1 MGRHTPGSRRQP
13 RRRGRRLVA
22 ALAVLAVASGGAVV
36 AQRTGALDLSFVQTL
51 RGATSPDCTPTVIR
65 VAASPAMTPAVNAV
79 LAPAQ
84 GRALSDGTCLRVDV
98 QGVDPDQV
106 VAATR
111 AAKAA
116 TLPEE
121 LARLPHLWIPDS
133 SIWVARAARAVPL
146 AREGSLATSPVVL
159 ATSEASAKALKWST
173 DDPPAWAQAV
183 TTGWPVSVDLTTDT
197 CGLATAFALRASL
210 GDTPQYRRALA
221 ALSLSVSQGN
231 TVGLQAPLDLVS
243 ENSPATPIL
252 PSTEQS
258 VLALRRGGLASLT
271 MIYPK
276 DGSPFL
282 DYPLVRVAD
291 GRWGPTTEALA
302 KSVAAELTSAGA
314 GATYAAQGFRLED
327 GGAPDGE
334 GVRTEKIRALPV
346 PDAKTVGATIT
357 ALTTLAAP
365 TRMLALI
372 DVSTSMNIEARP
384 GVKRIDLVRDAAT
397 AALTALPP
405 DNSVGAWMFASKIEG
420 DVDYKQ
426 LAAVDRLDAPDQGR
440 THRAAILELLKALPR
455 QTRDGGTSI
464 YDTVDAAVAEMQAS
478 YDGRASNVVVLLTD
492 GRNLDSTGL
501 TLDEVVSRLEKGR
514 AKGAV
519 RLIAIGIGG
528 DTDLPSLRRLA
539 AATPGGQ
546 AYQARDPADLQAV
559 LLDALARRG

>member
-51 RGATSPDCTPTVIR
+51 RGATSADCTPTVVR

-159 ATSEASAKALKWST
+159 STSEASAKALKWST
-173 DDPPAWAQAV
+173 DSPPAWAQAV

-210 GDTPQYRRALA
+210 GETAQYRRALA

-243 ENSPATPIL
+243 ENSPATPIM
-252 PSTEQS
+252 PSTEQA
-258 VLALRRGGLASLT
+258 VLALRRTGLASLT

-276 DGSPFL
+276 DGSPSL

-291 GRWGPTTEALA
+291 GRWGATTEALV
-302 KSVAAELTSAGA
+302 KSVAAELTSSGA

-327 GGAPDGE
+327 GAAPDGE

-346 PDAKTVGATIT
+346 PDAKTVSATIT

-397 AALTALPP
+397 AALKALPP
-405 DNSVGAWMFASKIEG
+405 DNSVGAWMFASRIEG

-426 LAAVDRLDAPDQGR
+426 LAAVDRLDAQDQGG
-440 THRAAILELLKALPR
+440 THRAAILALLKALPG

-464 YDTVDAAVAEMQAS
+464 YDTVDAAVTEMQAS

-514 AKGAV
+514 SKGAV

-539 AATPGGQ
+539 EATPGGQ

-559 LLDALARRG
+559 LLEALASRG